1 MSTRLQVVIPE
12 ALDRRIRKAALR
24 RRQSKGGWVR
34 EALARALA
42 EPAGAA
48 DPLSRL
54 SGARRAHRRNR
65 SDAGRNRG
73 GTRLMVFVDSIAAT
87 GPPHL
92 RLALQTVRGTPHA
105 QPPTIQHVPIDHRRA
120 HVSVSGQFL
129 GADIVAVLEQV
140 RRERVAQGV
149 AAGPLGDAGSVHGLG
164 DGTLD
169 DGLVQ
174 MEAAGRAPARIAAER
189 AAGKAN
195 CQGQDRPAFGYFTS
209 SPSGSATRPSPHPRS
224 ASYWRFTVSR
234 WARRSVVSVE
244 GSGVLRSLAALP

>member
-1 MSTRLQVVIPE
+1 
-12 ALDRRIRKAALR
+12 
-24 RRQSKGGWVR
+24 
-34 EALARALA
+34 
-42 EPAGAA
+42 
-48 DPLSRL
+48 
-54 SGARRAHRRNR
+54 
-65 SDAGRNRG
+65 
-73 GTRLMVFVDSIAAT
+73 
-87 GPPHL
+87 
-92 RLALQTVRGTPHA
+92 
-105 QPPTIQHVPIDHRRA
+105 
-120 HVSVSGQFL
+120 
-129 GADIVAVLEQV
+129 V

>member
-1 MSTRLQVVIPE
+1 
-12 ALDRRIRKAALR
+12 
-24 RRQSKGGWVR
+24 
-34 EALARALA
+34 
-42 EPAGAA
+42 
-48 DPLSRL
+48 
-54 SGARRAHRRNR
+54 
-65 SDAGRNRG
+65 
-73 GTRLMVFVDSIAAT
+73 MVFVDSIAAT

-105 QPPTIQHVPIDHRRA
+105 QPPTIQHVRIDHRRA
-120 HVSVSGQFL
+120 HVSVSEQFL

-209 SPSGSATRPSPHPRS
+209 RAAGSCGPCGPCPD
-224 ASYWRFTVSR
+224 
-234 WARRSVVSVE
+234 AR
-244 GSGVLRSLAALP
+244 